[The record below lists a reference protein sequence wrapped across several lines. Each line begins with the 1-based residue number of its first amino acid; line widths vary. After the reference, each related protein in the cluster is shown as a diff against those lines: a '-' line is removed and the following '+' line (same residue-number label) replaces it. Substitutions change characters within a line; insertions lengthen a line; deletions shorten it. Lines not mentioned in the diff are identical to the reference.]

1 MYISRTA
8 HTARPTRHGTGATAT
23 PQPATS
29 AHRRLE
35 PGEAERR
42 NPFLPPTQNEF
53 FIRIATVL

>member
-42 NPFLPPTQNEF
+42 NPFLPPTRNDF
-53 FIRIATVL
+53 F